1 MATEAPVNGGSS
13 AASDHLSPA
22 QKLQEKHAAE
32 AAHRATIEDAI
43 DEEDIIHP
51 PPSMHAAPEGAPA
64 PILVPAV
71 DAMSDRAA
79 GKQKASEEPNGLATS
94 KKPDGNT
101 ALDMKSEE
109 SFPALGGGPKPQAQA
124 PVARAWGAKK
134 PGSVESAGPNG
145 ANGIGLSS
153 STTSSRASTPAS
165 DVLAPSSTTAS
176 VTSQTTRG
184 LSMPQY
190 MPIPGRH
197 SERIQFAP
205 SQLLPRDQL
214 KKPLPDVLRAI
225 NKRSKATVE
234 MKPGPNGAIIFEGTG
249 PVDHAR
255 QALKEV
261 AKEVGSKVGFLTS
274 FLVQN

>member
-13 AASDHLSPA
+13 ATSDHLSPA

-32 AAHRATIEDAI
+32 AAHRATIEDVV

-51 PPSMHAAPEGAPA
+51 PPSTHAPSDGAPA
-64 PILVPAV
+64 PVLLPAV
-71 DAMSDRAA
+71 DGMSDRAA
-79 GKQKASEEPNGLATS
+79 GKQKASEEPNGLPAS
-94 KKPDGNT
+94 KKADGNAT
-101 ALDMKSEE
+101 LDMKSEE

-134 PGSVESAGPNG
+134 PGFLGHPGPNG
-145 ANGIGLSS
+145 ANGIGSIS

-165 DVLAPSSTTAS
+165 GMLTPSSPTAS
-176 VTSQTTRG
+176 VTPQSRG
-184 LSMPQY
+184 VSMPQY
-190 MPIPGRH
+190 IPIPGRH

-214 KKPLPDVLRAI
+214 KKPLQDVLRAI

-234 MKPGPNGAIIFEGTG
+234 MKPGPNGAIVFEGTG
-249 PVDHAR
+249 PVEHAR

-261 AKEVGSKVGFLTS
+261 AKEVGSKVGFLRS
-274 FLVQN
+274 FQHQN

>member
-1 MATEAPVNGGSS
+1 MATNAPVNGGSS
-13 AASDHLSPA
+13 AASDQLSPA

-51 PPSMHAAPEGAPA
+51 PPSMHAASDGAPA
-64 PILVPAV
+64 PVLVPAV
-71 DAMSDRAA
+71 DGMSDKAA
-79 GKQKASEEPNGLATS
+79 GKQKALEEPNGLPAS
-94 KKPDGNT
+94 KKPDGNA

-109 SFPALGGGPKPQAQA
+109 SFPALGGGPKPQAQV

-134 PGSVESAGPNG
+134 PGSVEQAGPNG
-145 ANGIGLSS
+145 ANGAGSIS

-165 DVLAPSSTTAS
+165 GMLTPSSTAAS
-176 VTSQTTRG
+176 AAPHSRG
-184 LSMPQY
+184 VSMPQY

-214 KKPLPDVLRAI
+214 KKPLPDVLRTI

-261 AKEVGSKVGFLTS
+261 AKEVGSKVGFLMS
-274 FLVQN
+274 LGYQN